1 MAHLTPLTEEEQT
14 LKTLRRIF
22 HEQMSLMELH
32 NYNTK
37 EKMINMLNTMDNNEW
52 TAEYISK
59 LAIDNKI
66 DWVHGLD
73 DPCPYDIYKKQM
85 NTRLAEILS

>member
-1 MAHLTPLTEEEQT
+1 MSMAHLTPLTEEEQT

-37 EKMINMLNTMDNNEW
+37 EKMIIIIT
-52 TAEYISK
+52 
-59 LAIDNKI
+59 
-66 DWVHGLD
+66 
-73 DPCPYDIYKKQM
+73 IYLYWLRREKH
-85 NTRLAEILS
+85 